1 MPIVKHSATRKNHCV
16 LCFHLSTTRGVDM
29 RLLERILRVSA
40 AAETGQ
46 SPNRDEFGEG
56 TRRTGRNTYFLLT
69 NYLYL
74 FPCLMYSQPEAQI
87 INT

>member
-1 MPIVKHSATRKNHCV
+1 MPIVKHSATQKNHCV
-16 LCFHLSTTRGVDM
+16 LCFHLSTTQGVDM

-56 TRRTGRNTYFLLT
+56 TRTTGGGTLT
-69 NYLYL
+69 
-74 FPCLMYSQPEAQI
+74 FCLQI
-87 INT
+87 VYICFRV